1 MTRAATIRKKF
12 SYGINFILLLSSFF
26 IIAKSAAQSTQLEY
40 IYDLPQ
46 EKIISHLD
54 QYTVLSSTSDIMDHR
69 VTSHLCLLS
78 GAYKVGTLTLNEAQ
92 TCTISINRILGD
104 AKVIVYSTSKREV
117 LLTSPNST
125 SVTLNADS
133 YDLYCIGK
141 HFVGS
146 VDFETPF
153 HLTGSM

>member
-1 MTRAATIRKKF
+1 MINAATIRKKL
-12 SYGINFILLLSSFF
+12 SYGISVVLSLSSFF

-46 EKIISHLD
+46 EKIVAHLD
-54 QYTVLSSTSDIMDHR
+54 QYTVLSSTSETIDHK
-69 VTSHLCLLS
+69 VTSHLWLLS
-78 GAYKVGTLTLNEAQ
+78 GAYKVGTLSLNETQ
-92 TCTISINRILGD
+92 TCTISIKRILGD
-104 AKVIVYSTSKREV
+104 VKAVVYSTSKGAI
-117 LLTSPNST
+117 LSTSPNST
-125 SVTLNADS
+125 SVTLNAGS